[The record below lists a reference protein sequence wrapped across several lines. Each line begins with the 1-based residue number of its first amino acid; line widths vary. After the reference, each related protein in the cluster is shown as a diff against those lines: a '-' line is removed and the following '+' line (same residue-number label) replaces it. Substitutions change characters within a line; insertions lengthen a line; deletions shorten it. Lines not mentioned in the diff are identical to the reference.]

1 VARLLGLV
9 RAVGDALNQIPGW
22 LWGPAVFGWPRPK
35 WPAPFSEYG
44 LFVSCDVSR
53 PLKFLGHVLI
63 PSLPRRAPGWF
74 PHALRSIFF
83 HRTRILEHPGP
94 CGDAPSGEHWFF
106 INGIL
111 TDQIMAGL
119 NAAYLV
125 ELFRRPLTIIQ
136 NATDGL
142 VFDLAECAEEKA
154 FGMNGEP
161 VDVGFPHVHKAL
173 KDPAAHLVVIVAH
186 SQGTLISA
194 VMLRL
199 LRLIYAP
206 DGRHW
211 LTRQQLETELNELR
225 RTGVTLNPR
234 HFEEITAEELAK
246 LELYCFANCATT
258 MRHVDPQRRLPWIES
273 FGNEYDLVAG
283 LGMLAPDPLGEG
295 VAIDGP
301 LWRHRSAWGHLL
313 NIHYLRAI
321 DLNQRDS
328 PETGT
333 SAPYEPFQ
341 NAAAPQPRL
350 YGYIN
355 GARPPSSRP
364 DPGL

>member
-1 VARLLGLV
+1 MRLGTLRYGGLFGARASVQASYLLAPTARIDIRADTNHSPLAMGRRPGAVARLLGLV

-22 LWGPAVFGWPRPK
+22 LWGPAVFGWPRPR

-53 PLKFLGHVLI
+53 TLKFLGHVLI
-63 PSLPRRAPGWF
+63 PSLPRRAPWLV

-94 CGDAPSGEHWFF
+94 GGDAPSGEHWFF

-125 ELFRRPLTIIQ
+125 KLFRRPLTIIQ
-136 NATDGL
+136 NATDGAT
-142 VFDLAECAEEKA
+142 FDLAECAEEKA

-161 VDVGFPHVHKAL
+161 VDVGFPYVDKAL
-173 KDPAAHLVVIVAH
+173 KDPDTDLVVIVAH
-186 SQGTLISA
+186 SQGALISA

-206 DGRHW
+206 DGRRW

-225 RTGVTLNPR
+225 RNGGHAESPPFRR
-234 HFEEITAEELAK
+234 HHGRGAGKARGLLLRELRDNDAA
-246 LELYCFANCATT
+246 C
-258 MRHVDPQRRLPWIES
+258 
-273 FGNEYDLVAG
+273 
-283 LGMLAPDPLGEG
+283 
-295 VAIDGP
+295 
-301 LWRHRSAWGHLL
+301 RS
-313 NIHYLRAI
+313 
-321 DLNQRDS
+321 
-328 PETGT
+328 
-333 SAPYEPFQ
+333 
-341 NAAAPQPRL
+341 AAAPPVDREL
-350 YGYIN
+350 
-355 GARPPSSRP
+355 R
-364 DPGL
+364 